1 VVRVDELVGG
11 LLDPRPLPKGHRQQQ
26 PGAGNGAL
34 VVKGDLDLVQH
45 DLRGRIEKVSSSSR
59 IMAAWQPPLSLVR
72 GPCSQQADHHRASD
86 SVDRG

>member
-1 VVRVDELVGG
+1 MSWSVACSIPGRS
-11 LLDPRPLPKGHRQQQ
+11 PKVTGSHRQQQ

-72 GPCSQQADHHRASD
+72 GPCSQPADHHRASD